1 MGFDRVELADL
12 IARHGSVARIV
23 VVDIKGSTPRD
34 VGTAMYVW
42 DTGQH
47 GTIGGGALEFQA
59 SMAARQALGTGSDF
73 TSAHPLGPSLGQC
86 CGGFVQLLTEIYDA
100 TRLAALTDPY
110 VARPI
115 GSSSD
120 VPFSIKRLIND
131 ARNGKHALTST
142 QTRDGWIIEPMRTFK
157 KPLWIWGAGHV
168 GRALISVLSP
178 LPDFEITWIDTQ
190 KTRFP
195 DHIPSDVSQ
204 LYGDTPEQFMAYAPH
219 DTHHLILT
227 FSHALDLELCHRALL
242 HPFAFVGLIGSR
254 TKIGRFRSKLR
265 NLGHLDTEIDR
276 ITCPIG
282 SPALGKHPQQIAI
295 GVAQS
300 LIQRSEQ
307 HRDVR
312 KETA

>member
-1 MGFDRVELADL
+1 MGFDRAELAGL

-42 DTGQH
+42 NTGQQ
-47 GTIGGGALEFQA
+47 GTIGGGALEYQA
-59 SMAARQALGTGSDF
+59 SLAARQALGTSNDF
-73 TSAHPLGPSLGQC
+73 TSAYPLGPSLGQC

-100 TRLAALTDPY
+100 PRLATLTDPY

-120 VPFSIKRLIND
+120 VPLSIKRLISNL
-131 ARNGKHALTST
+131 RNGNHALST
-142 QTRDGWIIEPMRTFK
+142 QVRDGWIIEPVRRLT

-168 GRALISVLSP
+168 GRALVSVLSP

-204 LYGDTPEQFMAYAPH
+204 LYGDTPERFMAHAPH
-219 DTHHLILT
+219 DAYHLILT
-227 FSHALDLELCHRALL
+227 FSHALDLELCHQALL
-242 HPFAFVGLIGSR
+242 HHFAFVGLIGSR
-254 TKIGRFRSKLR
+254 TKMGRFRSKLR

-282 SPALGKHPQQIAI
+282 LPALGKHPQQIAI

>member
-1 MGFDRVELADL
+1 MGFDRAELADL

-23 VVDIKGSTPRD
+23 VLDIKGSTPRD

-47 GTIGGGALEFQA
+47 STIGGGALEFQA
-59 SMAARQALGTGSDF
+59 TLAARQALGTRRDF

-100 TRLAALTDPY
+100 QRLATLTDPY
-110 VARPI
+110 VVRPI
-115 GSSSD
+115 GSSLD
-120 VPFSIKRLIND
+120 VPFSIKRLISD
-131 ARNGKHALTST
+131 LRNGNHAFST
-142 QTRDGWIIEPMRTFK
+142 QVRDGWIIEPVRRLT

-168 GRALISVLSP
+168 GRALVSVLSP

-195 DHIPSDVSQ
+195 DHIPSGVSQ
-204 LYGDTPEQFMAYAPH
+204 LYGDTPERFMAHAPH
-219 DTHHLILT
+219 DAYHLILT
-227 FSHALDLELCHRALL
+227 FSHALDLELCHQALL
-242 HPFAFVGLIGSR
+242 HDFSFVGLIGSR
-254 TKIGRFRSKLR
+254 TKMGRFRSKLR

-282 SPALGKHPQQIAI
+282 LPALGKHPQQIAI

-307 HRDVR
+307 HHNVR